1 MHDVGRACD
10 RLLWNSKKETSN
22 NGSRELLFG
31 GLIDGSNESHKL
43 TLHVCGARL
52 SINAASYRA
61 RASLS
66 SITLLGSPRD
76 TMRQW
81 RKRNLSE
88 LLYARAGLEFVC
100 LSIHK
105 HAWYYPVVWHPLIHQ
120 TVLLSR
126 HHTLKTVTLELSCAL
141 EYE

>member
-1 MHDVGRACD
+1 M
-10 RLLWNSKKETSN
+10 
-22 NGSRELLFG
+22 FG

-43 TLHVCGARL
+43 TPHVSGARL

-88 LLYARAGLEFVC
+88 HLYARAGLEFVC
-100 LSIHK
+100 LSIPK
-105 HAWYYPVVWHPLIHQ
+105 HVWYYPVVWHQHIYRA
-120 TVLLSR
+120 VLLSR
-126 HHTLKTVTLELSCAL
+126 HHHLKTVTLELSCPVAQKS
-141 EYE
+141 